1 MKTFVI
7 IFVVIILA
15 IGIIYLIDKYN
26 PKKYKPLI
34 LVALWGLSI
43 YLGYILIVSVYGKIN
58 FNELK
63 EKRYKVV
70 IENLKDIRDAELA
83 HRTVTGLFQG
93 NWDSLVKFIENEK
106 FTITQRRDST
116 IIDKELTR
124 LYGVD
129 TTKEIV
135 IVDTLDFVSVK
146 DSLFGVDPRYKTM
159 MNIPGLDP
167 VKFDKWV
174 NSLPSGTKS
183 QKDFKS
189 LMKNGKKFELKAG
202 LLDQNGIKIPVFEAS
217 VSKKVLLF
225 DQEKNFVDLES
236 EVKSVEGVNGPSL
249 KVGSMDEINTNGNW
263 PKNYSTEQ

>member
-7 IFVVIILA
+7 IVAVIILA

-34 LVALWGLSI
+34 LVGLWGLSI

-83 HRTVTGLFQG
+83 HRTVTGQFQN
-93 NWDSLVKFIENEK
+93 NWDSLVKFIETEK

-135 IVDTLDFVSVK
+135 IIDTLGFVPVK
-146 DSLFGVDPRYKTM
+146 DSLFGADPRYKTM
-159 MNIPGLDP
+159 MNIPTLSDG
-167 VKFDKWV
+167 
-174 NSLPSGTKS
+174 
-183 QKDFKS
+183 Q
-189 LMKNGKKFELKAG
+189 KFELKAG
-202 LLDQNGIKIPVFEAS
+202 LLDQNGINIPVFEAS